1 MPTYDLAGKVAIV
14 TGAGQ
19 GMGRAISLRLAREG
33 AVVTVADLNADTSVE
48 VAGKIESQGGRA
60 LPMEVDVTKRNDT
73 ERMVRETISSF
84 GRLDILVNNA
94 GAVRV
99 VPVLAMDD
107 EAWDI
112 QMNVN
117 AKGVLYCS
125 QAAAK
130 QMIVQGHGG
139 RIITIGSSA
148 GKIPSGKDTPI
159 AGYVASKHAAVGLTK
174 QMALELAKHNI
185 LVNLVFPGI
194 VDTDMLTRIHS
205 EIAVLE
211 DVPVEVIRRRAQE
224 SIPLGFLQ
232 PPEKVAN
239 MVAFLCSTDSD
250 YSTGSVFDVTGGAF
264 PYY

>member
-1 MPTYDLAGKVAIV
+1 
-14 TGAGQ
+14 
-19 GMGRAISLRLAREG
+19 MGRAIALRLAREG
-33 AVVTVADLNADTSVE
+33 TGVTVADINLETATQ
-48 VAGKIESQGGRA
+48 VANEIEAQGYRA
-60 LPMEVDVTKRNDT
+60 LALKADVTQREDA
-73 ERMVRETISSF
+73 ERMVQRTIAHF

-94 GAVRV
+94 GVIAIT
-99 VPVLAMDD
+99 PVLDLSD
-107 EAWDI
+107 EAWDW

-130 QMIVQGHGG
+130 QMIAQGQGG
-139 RIITIGSSA
+139 RIITNASSA
-148 GKIPSGKDTPI
+148 GKIPAGADVPI

-194 VDTDMLTRIHS
+194 VESEMLTMLQREVALLHG
-205 EIAVLE
+205 
-211 DVPVEVIRRRAQE
+211 VPVEEFRKRQME
-224 SIPLGFLQ
+224 SIPLGYFQ